1 MIGYFL
7 KYFFEFLSF
16 GVLPRHLK
24 DLWSYKTPK
33 NSTGADAFNCICL
46 PNCLKT
52 RFAILGPILLEPGIR
67 KVKNGISEKKAVQKW
82 GQNRNPCLLKSFR
95 DHVSFFKKQG
105 RGGQTGR
112 GAGEGSRGAAPLWNS
127 VEFYRSSMDFYRI
140 SMVF

>member
-1 MIGYFL
+1 M
-7 KYFFEFLSF
+7 
-16 GVLPRHLK
+16 
-24 DLWSYKTPK
+24 
-33 NSTGADAFNCICL
+33 CL
-46 PNCLKT
+46 
-52 RFAILGPILLEPGIR
+52 LGPGFQKVYVPFLAPNFEKLMCPFLAPFRAKPGLR